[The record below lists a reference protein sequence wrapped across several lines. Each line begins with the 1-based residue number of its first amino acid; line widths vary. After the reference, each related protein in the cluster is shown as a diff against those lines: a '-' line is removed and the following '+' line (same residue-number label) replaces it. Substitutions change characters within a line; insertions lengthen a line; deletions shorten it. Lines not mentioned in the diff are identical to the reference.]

1 MACMRYRR
9 NGGIMTQTPQ
19 RPRTIRMSEAELEAL
34 ATRAAENAT
43 KTLEA
48 RITSLEMALKSG
60 QGVLIGAA
68 AVIGFFLADGISRL
82 KHLLGLA
89 S

>member
-1 MACMRYRR
+1 MSEP
-9 NGGIMTQTPQ
+9 T
-19 RPRTIRMSEAELEAL
+19 RPRTIRLSDAELRAIARE
-34 ATRAAENAT
+34 AAEEAT

-68 AVIGFFLADGISRL
+68 AVIGFFLADGINRL
-82 KHLLGLA
+82 KSLLGIA
-89 S
+89 A

>member
-1 MACMRYRR
+1 MSEP
-9 NGGIMTQTPQ
+9 T
-19 RPRTIRMSEAELEAL
+19 RPRTIRLTDTELKAIAKEAAQE
-34 ATRAAENAT
+34 AT

-68 AVIGFFLADGISRL
+68 AVIGFFLADGIARI
-82 KHLLGLA
+82 KDFMGIA

>member
-1 MACMRYRR
+1 
-9 NGGIMTQTPQ
+9 MTQSPQ
-19 RPRTIRMSEAELEAL
+19 RPRTIRLTDTELRAIAHEAAQE
-34 ATRAAENAT
+34 AT

>member
-1 MACMRYRR
+1 
-9 NGGIMTQTPQ
+9 MTEPS
-19 RPRTIRMSEAELEAL
+19 RPRTIRLSETELEAI
-34 ATRAAENAT
+34 ATRAANAAT
-43 KTLEA
+43 EKLEA

-68 AVIGFFLADGISRL
+68 AVIGFFLADGIAKIKS
-82 KHLLGLA
+82 LLGLM

>member
-1 MACMRYRR
+1 
-9 NGGIMTQTPQ
+9 MTQTSP
-19 RPRTIRMSEAELEAL
+19 RPRTIRMSEVELEAL
-34 ATRAAENAT
+34 ATRAAESAT
-43 KTLEA
+43 KKLEA

-68 AVIGFFLADGISRL
+68 AVVGFFLADGVSRL
-82 KHLLGLA
+82 KHLLGIA

>member
-1 MACMRYRR
+1 MSEP
-9 NGGIMTQTPQ
+9 T

-34 ATRAAENAT
+34 ATRAAETAT
-43 KTLEA
+43 KALEA

-68 AVIGFFLADGISRL
+68 AVIGFFLADGIAKIKS
-82 KHLLGLA
+82 LLGLV

>member
-1 MACMRYRR
+1 
-9 NGGIMTQTPQ
+9 MTQTPQ

-68 AVIGFFLADGISRL
+68 AVIGFFLADGIARI
-82 KHLLGLA
+82 KHVLGLV